1 MNRPVGLLLA
11 AGAARR
17 YGRAKQVE
25 TLADGTALVRHAALA
40 ALAVCSELRV
50 VVGAHRAAVIAALAG
65 LPVAIVE
72 HEHWARGMGAS
83 IACGLRSLIADG
95 IRAPLLLS
103 LADQPR
109 VDAGALLR
117 LLAAAEGRPDS
128 IVVSDYGVGRGPP
141 SLFPPRLF
149 AELAALDGDEGARSL
164 LKSHAAEVITV
175 PLPEGAD
182 DIDTPDDYRRVVGG
196 RDSISA

>member
-1 MNRPVGLLLA
+1 VRPAGLLLA

-40 ALAVCSELRV
+40 ALAVCSEVRV
-50 VVGAHRAAVIAALAG
+50 VIGAHRAAVTAALAD
-65 LPVAIVE
+65 LPVEIIE
-72 HEHWARGMGAS
+72 HSDWARGMGAS
-83 IACGLRSLIADG
+83 IACGVRALIADG
-95 IRAPLLLS
+95 ITAPLLLC

-109 VDAGALLR
+109 VDAGVLKR
-117 LLAAAEGRPDS
+117 LLAPAASQPES

-141 SLFPPRLF
+141 CLFPPRLF

-164 LKSHAAEVITV
+164 LKAHAAEVITV
-175 PLPEGAD
+175 SLPEGAD
-182 DIDTPDDYRRVVGG
+182 DIDTPDDYRRIVGG
-196 RDSISA
+196 